1 MLSAFPVPAFNDN
14 YIWLIHGPARSH
26 AAIVDPGDA
35 APVLE
40 VLQQQGITPVAILI
54 THHHGDHTGGVHE
67 LLQHYDIPVY
77 GPALERIPDITHPLQ
92 DGETVQLKGLDP
104 AAAVQFEVLLV
115 PGHTRGHIAYYG
127 HGMLFCGDTLFMA
140 GCGRLFEGTAA
151 QMHASMEKI
160 AALPDDTLIYCAH
173 EYTLDNL
180 VFARV
185 VEPDSPVLRQRM
197 DESHRLRDQGL
208 PTVPATLATEKLSNP
223 FLRYNIPNVIEA
235 AEKFSGKRLQSG
247 AEIFDV
253 VRHWK
258 DTLD

>member
-1 MLSAFPVPAFNDN
+1 MLSAFPIPAFNDN

-26 AAIVDPGDA
+26 AAIVDPGEA
-35 APVLE
+35 TPVLE

-54 THHHGDHTGGVHE
+54 THHHGDHTGGVRE

-77 GPALERIPDITHPLQ
+77 GPALEQISAVTHPLQ
-92 DGETVQLKGLDP
+92 DGETVQLPLHTP
-104 AAAVQFEVLLV
+104 APARFRVMLV

-151 QMHASMEKI
+151 QMHASMEQI
-160 AALPDDTLIYCAH
+160 AALPDETLIYCAH

-180 VFARV
+180 AFARV
-185 VEPDSPVLRQRM
+185 VEPDSQALQQRLE
-197 DESHRLRDQGL
+197 ESHRLRDQGL
-208 PTVPATLATEKLSNP
+208 PTVPATLTTEKQSNP
-223 FLRYNIPNVIEA
+223 FLRYNVPNVIAA

-247 AEIFDV
+247 AEIFGAI
-253 VRHWK
+253 RHWK